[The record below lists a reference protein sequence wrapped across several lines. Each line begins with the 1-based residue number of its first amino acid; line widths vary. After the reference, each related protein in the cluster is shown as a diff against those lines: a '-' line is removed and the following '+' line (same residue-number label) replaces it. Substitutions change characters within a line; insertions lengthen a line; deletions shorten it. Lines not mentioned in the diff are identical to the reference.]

1 MREIIYKIKR
11 LLCIHK
17 LSVYHIEMSTLN
29 SIKII
34 STYKCTRCGKVI
46 KVEVND
52 KEEDKKYCKHDIYI
66 EFKDIEND
74 KGIKSENHIRLREI
88 LIS

>member
-52 KEEDKKYCKHDIYI
+52 KEEDKKYCKHDIYRI
-66 EFKDIEND
+66 
-74 KGIKSENHIRLREI
+74 
-88 LIS
+88 